1 MYTMY
6 FVIIVLDLIY
16 MYTMYYALLTGCS
29 DDKHGVFFSSSV
41 GLFTISM
48 TQKQDIRYN
57 HWSKVSIV
65 NVQGKQIINK
75 TFILWT
81 SSIDIY

>member
-1 MYTMY
+1 
-6 FVIIVLDLIY
+6 
-16 MYTMYYALLTGCS
+16 MYYALLTGCS